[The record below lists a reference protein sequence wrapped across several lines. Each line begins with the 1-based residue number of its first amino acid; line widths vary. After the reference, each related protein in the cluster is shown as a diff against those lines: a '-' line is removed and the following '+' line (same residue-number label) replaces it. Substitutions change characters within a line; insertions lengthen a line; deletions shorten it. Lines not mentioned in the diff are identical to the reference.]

1 MTEKPVFLFKRP
13 IILKYMDALTEILK
27 SVKLH
32 STVHCRSEFSTP
44 WGVQMEAMADA
55 SFHVVMRG
63 HCWLEV
69 EGVGEQIPLVGGDL
83 VVLPTG
89 VAHALRDRPNSPVI
103 TLRELLSHRPCQGQ
117 LTLSYGGGGTSTTV
131 LCGKASFENREIN
144 PLLAALPPLLL
155 IKGED
160 GRAVEWLDS
169 TLQFIAC
176 ETASNRPGAEMMIT
190 YLSNIV
196 FIQAIRAYLSS
207 LKPDDNSWLR
217 GLIDPQIS
225 IALALIHHQ
234 PETNWTVENLAKRV
248 NMSRSGFAARF
259 KWLMGEAP
267 LQYVTRWRMVRAVE
281 LLRSPN
287 LTVGEVAER
296 VGYDSETAF
305 SKAFKRQMG
314 QPPNQYRKQYYNP
327 GSLSS

>member
-1 MTEKPVFLFKRP
+1 MAEKLVFLFDRP
-13 IILKYMDALTEILK
+13 KFSKSMDALTEILK

-32 STVHCRSEFSTP
+32 STVHCRSEFSAP
-44 WGVQMEAMADA
+44 WGVQIEAMADA
-55 SFHVVMRG
+55 SFHVVLRG

-69 EGVGEQIPLVGGDL
+69 EGEDEQIPLVGGDL

-89 VAHALRDRPNSPVI
+89 VAHALRDCPNSPVV

-117 LTLSYGGGGTSTTV
+117 LTLSYGGGGTGTTV
-131 LCGKASFENREIN
+131 LCGKASFENRELN
-144 PLLAALPPLLL
+144 PLLSALPPLLL
-155 IKGED
+155 IKGEE

-176 ETASNRPGAEMMIT
+176 ETVSNRPGAEMMIT

-196 FIQAIRAYLSS
+196 FIQAVRAYLSS

-217 GLIDPQIS
+217 GLIDPQLS

-281 LLRSPN
+281 LLRSSS
-287 LTVGEVAER
+287 LTVGEIAER

-314 QPPNQYRKQYYNP
+314 QPPNQYRKQ
-327 GSLSS
+327 SSV